1 MKKMKVTII
10 ALLLLLSLA
19 LNLTGCTLPVR
30 AENLMD
36 GVDPKYVSTLGDLS
50 SDNARVTD
58 FGIRLFGATHEN
70 GRNTLISPLSV
81 LCALAMT
88 ANGAEGETLEQ
99 METVL
104 GMSRNELNLY
114 LYSYMSSLPRGDR
127 YKLSLA
133 NSIWF
138 RDDPAFNVNQSF
150 LQTNADYYGADIYR
164 SPFDRQTLWDV
175 NNWVKDKTDGMIP
188 KILDKIPDETVM
200 YLINALAF
208 EAQWSSIY
216 ETDQVRDGKFTK
228 EDGTKQNV
236 ELMYDSVEVYL
247 EDDLATGFIKSYSG
261 GKYAFAALLPKA
273 GVTVD
278 EYVSSL
284 DGSHLNALL
293 SEPEYV
299 TVNTSI
305 PKFENEFES
314 EMSQILKSMGMTEA
328 FMPASADFTSL
339 GTWSGEN
346 IYIGRVIHKTYI
358 QVGERGTKAGAV
370 TVVGMD
376 KFAGSDPGE
385 IKQVYLDRPFV
396 YMLIDCENNIPF
408 FIGTL
413 MNVNN

>member
-1 MKKMKVTII
+1 MKVTII

-19 LNLTGCTLPVR
+19 LNLTGCALPVR

-138 RDDPAFNVNQSF
+138 RDDTAFNVNPSF
-150 LQTNADYYGADIYR
+150 LQTNADYYGADIYK

-216 ETDQVRDGKFTK
+216 ETNQVRDGKFTK

-236 ELMYDSVEVYL
+236 ELMYDSVGVYL

-293 SEPEYV
+293 SEPECV
-299 TVNTSI
+299 TVNTAI

>member
-1 MKKMKVTII
+1 M
-10 ALLLLLSLA
+10 
-19 LNLTGCTLPVR
+19 N
-30 AENLMD
+30 
-36 GVDPKYVSTLGDLS
+36 
-50 SDNARVTD
+50 SD
-58 FGIRLFGATHEN
+58 
-70 GRNTLISPLSV
+70 V
-81 LCALAMT
+81 LC
-88 ANGAEGETLEQ
+88 
-99 METVL
+99 
-104 GMSRNELNLY
+104 
-114 LYSYMSSLPRGDR
+114 
-127 YKLSLA
+127 
-133 NSIWF
+133 
-138 RDDPAFNVNQSF
+138 
-150 LQTNADYYGADIYR
+150 
-164 SPFDRQTLWDV
+164 
-175 NNWVKDKTDGMIP
+175 P

-216 ETDQVRDGKFTK
+216 ETNQVRDGKFTK

-236 ELMYDSVEVYL
+236 ELMYDSVGVYL

-261 GKYAFAALLPKA
+261 GKYAFAAFLPKA

-278 EYVSSL
+278 EYVNSL

-299 TVNTSI
+299 TVNTAI

>member
-1 MKKMKVTII
+1 MII
-10 ALLLLLSLA
+10 ALLLLISLA

-114 LYSYMSSLPRGDR
+114 LYSYMSSLSRGDR

-138 RDDPAFNVNQSF
+138 RDDPAFNVNPSF
-150 LQTNADYYGADIYR
+150 LQTNADYYGADIYK

-216 ETDQVRDGKFTK
+216 ETNQVRDGKFTK

-236 ELMYDSVEVYL
+236 ELMYDSVGVYL

-299 TVNTSI
+299 TVNTAI

-328 FMPASADFTSL
+328 FMPTSADFTSL

-376 KFAGSDPGE
+376 KCAGSDPGE